1 MKVTEDAKIGY
12 LMAEAFEKCHNT
24 NCVECPVYKDKTY
37 NDPNIKACYLN
48 LRLKDLGETE

>member
-1 MKVTEDAKIGY
+1 MKITEDTKIGE
-12 LMAEAFEKCHNT
+12 LMGEAFEKCHNT
-24 NCVECPVYKDKTY
+24 NCVECPVYKDKIY